1 MRMEE
6 RGEGGKGRVEIVWK
20 TGGGEGVVGGGRD
33 GGRGGYIHT
42 LWSPTHVCFAI
53 MLYIQ
58 PRGLCGE
65 WAVGAGMRVGEEERE
80 GAQNSSLQEISRR
93 YAPLCP
99 QTRQLATL
107 FCDMQQ
113 VRRCPVSSYS
123 V

>member
-1 MRMEE
+1 M
-6 RGEGGKGRVEIVWK
+6 
-20 TGGGEGVVGGGRD
+20 GGGRD

-80 GAQNSSLQEISRR
+80 GAQNSSFPRNLQTLRPVTSTDTP
-93 YAPLCP
+93 ACNAVLCHA
-99 QTRQLATL
+99 TGAKVSGVQLQ
-107 FCDMQQ
+107 C
-113 VRRCPVSSYS
+113 VREVCKECGQKGV
-123 V
+123 